1 VPDLDATYR
10 AVAVDRDRFDDD
22 RSLWRA
28 ALTRVLGRSPR
39 DAVALGA
46 IAIAAGAIIV
56 NALQLQP
63 GPHPAPIFKVRPR
76 PVATAE
82 AVTTLA
88 SLHTRPADVAPAKS
102 ETARS
107 ETAPARARADIVADI
122 QRELARRNFYD
133 GPADGVSGPK
143 TDAAIR
149 DFIQAAGLKVAAEPT
164 EDLLRAL
171 VRSPVKA
178 PVARGHGAAPPRV
191 DPIAELIEPSSKR
204 VLAVQ
209 RALAEAGYAQ
219 IRPNGVFGPDTRS
232 AIEKFERERKLP
244 ITGQISDRLMRE
256 LAAMTGEPLE

>member
-1 VPDLDATYR
+1 MPDLEATYR
-10 AVAVDRDRFDDD
+10 AVAVDRDGFDDD

-46 IAIAAGAIIV
+46 VAIAAGAIIV

-63 GPHPAPIFKVRPR
+63 GPHPAPIFKIRPR

-88 SLHTRPADVAPAKS
+88 SLHARPAEIAPAKN
-102 ETARS
+102 

-122 QRELARRNFYD
+122 QRELARRSFYD

-143 TDAAIR
+143 TDAALR

-171 VRSPVKA
+171 ARSPVRA
-178 PVARGHGAAPPRV
+178 PAARGTGAAQARV

>member
-22 RSLWRA
+22 ERSLWRA

-39 DAVALGA
+39 DAIALGA
-46 IAIAAGAIIV
+46 VAVAAGAIIV

-63 GPHPAPIFKVRPR
+63 GPHPAPIFKIRPR

-82 AVTTLA
+82 AVNTLA
-88 SLHTRPADVAPAKS
+88 SLHARPADIAPAKS
-102 ETARS
+102 ETA
-107 ETAPARARADIVADI
+107 APRARADIVADI

-133 GPADGVSGPK
+133 GPADGISGPK
-143 TDAAIR
+143 TDAAIH

-171 VRSPVKA
+171 ARSPVKA
-178 PVARGHGAAPPRV
+178 SARGAGAAQARV

-219 IRPNGVFGPDTRS
+219 IKPTGVFGPDTRV

-256 LAAMTGEPLE
+256 LAALTGEPLE

>member
-10 AVAVDRDRFDDD
+10 AVAVDRDGFDDD

-46 IAIAAGAIIV
+46 VAIAAGAIIV

-63 GPHPAPIFKVRPR
+63 GPHPAPIFKIRPR
-76 PVATAE
+76 PVATE
-82 AVTTLA
+82 AVNTLA
-88 SLHTRPADVAPAKS
+88 SLHARPADIAPAKS
-102 ETARS
+102 EA
-107 ETAPARARADIVADI
+107 ALPRARADVVADI
-122 QRELARRNFYD
+122 QRELARRSFYD
-133 GPADGVSGPK
+133 GPADGISGPR
-143 TDAAIR
+143 TDAAIH

-171 VRSPVKA
+171 ARSPVRGPA
-178 PVARGHGAAPPRV
+178 ARGTGAAQARV